1 MGSFIRTVRY
11 KSMDIRELLYYLV
24 VNIVKG
30 DTVMYIARGD
40 FYGQNNTVDIAGSMG
55 FIGQLL
61 LVVALY
67 EQTAVRVSGAD
78 CNSFLLS
85 FLLALL

>member
-55 FIGQLL
+55 FIGQLH

-67 EQTAVRVSGAD
+67 EQTAVRVSGVH
-78 CNSFLLS
+78 LS
-85 FLLALL
+85 SKSRH

>member
-61 LVVALY
+61 LVVALHK
-67 EQTAVRVSGAD
+67 QTAVGVSGAD
-78 CNSFLLS
+78 SNGLLR
-85 FLLALL
+85 FLLAFL